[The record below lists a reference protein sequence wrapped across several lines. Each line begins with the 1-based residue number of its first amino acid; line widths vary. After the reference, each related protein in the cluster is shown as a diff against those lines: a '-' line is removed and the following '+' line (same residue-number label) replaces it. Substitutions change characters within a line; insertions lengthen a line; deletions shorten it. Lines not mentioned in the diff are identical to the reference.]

1 MIIAGDTVLDVK
13 SAAIRL
19 PGKREVNSGIVV
31 SAAAVVHDGI
41 VNALNVAVHVG
52 SHGQCILC
60 LPFLTLVLLHI
71 AFVAAGAGA
80 AATAAIGFAI
90 VFRVSGGAFLVKVS
104 GFLVGSS
111 FVGGF
116 DEFHESSSVFPR
128 KSYDP
133 HA

>member
-31 SAAAVVHDGI
+31 SAAAVVHDRI

-60 LPFLTLVLLHI
+60 LPFLTLVLLPI
-71 AFVAAGAGA
+71 AFVAAG
-80 AATAAIGFAI
+80 AATAAIGFAV

-104 GFLVGSS
+104 GLLVGFS

>member
-1 MIIAGDTVLDVK
+1 MVLDVK
-13 SAAIRL
+13 SAAIWL

-41 VNALNVAVHVG
+41 VHALNVAVHVG

-60 LPFLTLVLLHI
+60 LPFLTLVLLRT
-71 AFVAAGAGA
+71 AFVAAGA
-80 AATAAIGFAI
+80 AATAAIGFAV
-90 VFRVSGGAFLVKVS
+90 VFCVSGGAFLVKVS
-104 GFLVGSS
+104 GLLVGFS